1 MEEKPVIKVLPYT
14 LALVAK
20 YVLNDSIK
28 YFPHYMKEFIDARS
42 HPLNRSPERQLAMI
56 EEEPPLLPEPMYNVY
71 LAGAAETIALEEKIA
86 PPAWIEKPERFLPQP
101 LVFGGSPESQAC
113 AIEITT
119 EPFRRRNLFCGLVQL
134 RNKRWREED
143 YQGQTET

>member
-42 HPLNRSPERQLAMI
+42 HPLNRSVERQRAMI
-56 EEEPPLLPEPMYNVY
+56 EEEPPLLPEAIYNAF
-71 LAGAAETIALEEKIA
+71 LAGFAEAVAQSVGFE
-86 PPAWIEKPERFLPQP
+86 PPAWVEKPERFLPRP
-101 LVFGGSPESQAC
+101 
-113 AIEITT
+113 AIMGVSKVTKAYMVAETQG
-119 EPFRRRNLFCGLVQL
+119 PFRRRNLFCGFVLL
-134 RNKRWREED
+134 ENKRWREEKYKD
-143 YQGQTET
+143 QIET